1 MALTH
6 RVGSAPPASSSL
18 PRCPVCQDFVPT
30 CATSGRGHLIFGDA
44 RGVVKI
50 INRDMEESRFQAF
63 EASVL
68 HMQQLKKT
76 NVLVSIGNDGGQHNT
91 TIKIWSVSDRNHTSA
106 WVLLSFVPYRSLTL
120 AVALPRSSPNPQA
133 PRPDRRGGQSH
144 ARACTQSLL
153 AQVSRRAGQ

>member
-1 MALTH
+1 MALIL
-6 RVGSAPPASSSL
+6 RVGSAPPRLVAAA
-18 PRCPVCQDFVPT
+18 RAVRQDFVPT

-91 TIKIWSVSDRNHTSA
+91 TIKIW
-106 WVLLSFVPYRSLTL
+106 
-120 AVALPRSSPNPQA
+120 
-133 PRPDRRGGQSH
+133 
-144 ARACTQSLL
+144 
-153 AQVSRRAGQ
+153 